1 VTEVARSFDDGDAY
15 ERFMGVWSLAAGTT
29 FLDWLRAPRGAR
41 WLDVG
46 CGTGVFTELVLNR
59 CFPATVVAVDPSSAQ
74 LEFARRKPATK
85 GADFRVADAQALPF
99 ADASFN
105 VIASAL
111 VINFIPD
118 RPRAIAEMCRVCR
131 PGGIVG
137 GYVWDFAEDGAP
149 NLPICRGMMELGID
163 PPPVPGTKD
172 SRLDAMRSLFADA
185 RLEDITVRTIGV
197 TVSFTDFD
205 EYWHSQM
212 PSYSPV
218 TKTIAKLPEADRT
231 RLIEIVRASLPSL
244 PDGSVTC
251 SARANAIRARVP
263 D

>member
-1 VTEVARSFDDGDAY
+1 VTEVTRSFDDGAAY
-15 ERFMGVWSLAAGTT
+15 ERFMGEWSLAAGTT
-29 FLDWLRAPRGAR
+29 FLDWLRPPRDAH

-46 CGTGVFTELVLNR
+46 CGTGVFTELVLGR
-59 CFPATVVAVDPSSAQ
+59 CFPATVVAVDPSPAQ
-74 LEFARRKPATK
+74 IEFARRKPTTK
-85 GADFRVADAQALPF
+85 GADFRVADAQVLPF
-99 ADASFN
+99 SNASID
-105 VIASAL
+105 VVVSAL

-137 GYVWDFAEDGAP
+137 GYVWDFAADGAP

-163 PPPVPGTKD
+163 SPPVPGTKD

-185 RLEDITVRTIGV
+185 RLEDIAVRTIDV
-197 TVSFTDFD
+197 AVSFTDFD

-218 TKTIAKLPEADRT
+218 TRTIAKLTGADRT
-231 RLIEIVRASLPSL
+231 RLIEIVRGSLPPH
-244 PDGSVTC
+244 PDGSIVC
-251 SARANAIRARVP
+251 SARANAIKARVP

>member
-1 VTEVARSFDDGDAY
+1 VAEVARSFDDGDAY
-15 ERFMGVWSLAAGTT
+15 ERFMGAWSLAAGTT

-59 CFPATVVAVDPSSAQ
+59 CFPATVTAVDPASAQ
-74 LEFARRKPATK
+74 LEFARRKPTMK
-85 GADFRVADAQALPF
+85 GADLRVADAQALPF
-99 ADASFN
+99 SNASFD
-105 VIASAL
+105 VVASAL

-118 RPRAIAEMCRVCR
+118 RPRAIVEMCRVCR

-163 PPPVPGTKD
+163 PPPVPGTRD
-172 SRLDAMRSLFADA
+172 SRQDAMRSLFDNA
-185 RLEDITVRTIGV
+185 RLEDIEVRTIDA
-197 TVSFTDFD
+197 TASFTDFD

-218 TKTIAKLPEADRT
+218 TNAIAELPEADRAK
-231 RLIEIVRASLPSL
+231 LIETVRASLPPR
-244 PDGSVTC
+244 PDGSIVC
-251 SARANAIRARVP
+251 SARANAIKARVP